1 MKQTNVSLFFRCLS
15 RIIAAAFLFA
25 GCTHL
30 PTQLSGGG
38 SDTEVSGK
46 ILAADGTAKPG
57 VAVALI
63 AQNYDP
69 AFDGNL
75 PPHMTA
81 VTDTNGKYRF
91 DSLSIGQGLYN
102 VQAELS
108 SDGTKILINSIKVD
122 SGKANTVPNQTLKK
136 TATIEIVLADSLL
149 NTSGFITMPG
159 TLISKAFSAVNGIVV
174 IDSVPQG
181 MVQSIQFKKTRIDST
196 VLFRNVTV
204 GSEGIILLNSFNAVT
219 GQVFA
224 ADGSPASGAFVT
236 LIPSGYNPAFSGV
249 LDPKLSAIADGA
261 GAVTFYNIDQGSYT
275 VFAKSQPVVN
285 MSLGDSVS
293 IGPIAVTLLPS
304 DTVKKT
310 AVLIVPLPDSLAK
323 YSGRLFVPGTFLS
336 KAVQVNSGSVEFD
349 SVPQG
354 KLSSIVFQ
362 QTSVSQPVVLFR
374 DVTIGPSDTINLN
387 PLAPWPHSAKVT
399 INTAAVGLME
409 TELNFPILVRLNA
422 SNFNFKQARTN
433 GEDVRFV
440 KQDKSALSFEIE
452 DWDSANASATIW
464 VKVDTVLANN
474 SGQYVVLIWGNSGA
488 KTASSPSAVFDTA
501 YGFQGVWHLAQ
512 SGPNIQKDA
521 TPNHFDASPTAMTG
535 SSDVAGVIA
544 RALDFDGSTQCVT
557 ALNARGGKLDV
568 QTDSFYTVSS
578 WVYARTLN
586 QGLHVFV
593 SKGSAQYG
601 LMVNKS
607 NRWEFFG
614 GLAGFG
620 VDTST
625 TAAAIANVWTHVVG
639 VRMGKKQYLYVNG
652 AAVDSTLSAAG
663 VSQAISS
670 NFYDFVI
677 GRQSDDQS
685 QWFDGMVD
693 ETRVESIARSPG
705 WNKMCYQNQRSDQV
719 LVQVI
724 PIK

>member
-1 MKQTNVSLFFRCLS
+1 MKQTNAHSYFRDLR

-46 ILAADGTAKPG
+46 ILSADGTAKPG

-75 PPHMTA
+75 PTKMTT
-81 VTDTNGKYRF
+81 VTDTAGKYRF
-91 DSLSIGQGLYN
+91 DSLSQGVYN
-102 VQAELS
+102 VQADLS
-108 SDGTKILINSIKVD
+108 SDGTKILINSIEVD
-122 SGKANTVPNQTLKK
+122 SGKANVVANQTLKK
-136 TATIEIVLADSLL
+136 TATLEIVLADSLL
-149 NTSGFITMPG
+149 NSSGFITMPG
-159 TLISKAFSAVNGIVV
+159 TLISKAFGGVNGIVV

-181 MVQSIQFKKTRIDST
+181 FVQSIQFKKSRTDST

-219 GQVFA
+219 GLVFA
-224 ADGSPASGAFVT
+224 ADGSPAVGAFVT
-236 LIPSGYNPAFSGV
+236 LIPSGFNPAFSGV

-261 GAVTFYNIDQGSYT
+261 GAVTFYNIDQGPYT
-275 VFAKSQPVVN
+275 VFAKSQSALN

-293 IGPIAVTLLPS
+293 IGPIAVTMLPF

-323 YSGRLFVPGTFLS
+323 YSGQLFVPGTFLS
-336 KAVQVNSGSVEFD
+336 KAVHVNSGSVEFD

-387 PLAPWPHSAKVT
+387 PWALWPHSAKVT
-399 INTAAVGLME
+399 INTAAAGLME
-409 TELNFPILVRLNA
+409 TELNFPVLVRLNA

-433 GEDVRFV
+433 GEDIRFV
-440 KQDKSALSFEIE
+440 KQDGSALPLEIE

-464 VKVDTVLANN
+464 VKVDTVLANTI
-474 SGQYVVLIWGNSGA
+474 GQYLVLMWGNSGA
-488 KTASSPSAVFDTA
+488 KTASNPSAVFDTA
-501 YGFQGVWHLAQ
+501 NGFQGVWHLAQ

-521 TPNHFDASPTAMTG
+521 TSNHFDATPTAMTG
-535 SSDVAGVIA
+535 SSDVVGVIA
-544 RALDFDGSTQCVT
+544 RALDFDGSSQCVT

-601 LMVNKS
+601 LMVNKA

-614 GLAGFG
+614 GLTGYG
-620 VDTST
+620 VDTTT
-625 TAAAIANVWTHVVG
+625 TAPAVANVWTLVTG
-639 VRMGKKQYLYVNG
+639 VRKGMKQYLYVNG
-652 AAVDSTLSAAG
+652 ILADSALSAAG
-663 VSQAISS
+663 TNPGISN

-685 QWFDGMVD
+685 QWFDGIVD
-693 ETRVESIARSPG
+693 ETRVESVARAPG
-705 WNKMCYQNQRSDQV
+705 WTQMCYQNQRSDQIM
-719 LVQVI
+719 VQVI
-724 PIK
+724 PVK